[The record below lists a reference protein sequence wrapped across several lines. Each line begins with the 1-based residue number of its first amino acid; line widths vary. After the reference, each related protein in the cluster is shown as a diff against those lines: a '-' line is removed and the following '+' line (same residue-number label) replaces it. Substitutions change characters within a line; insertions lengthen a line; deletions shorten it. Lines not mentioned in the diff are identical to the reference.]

1 MAGRVCARARGR
13 GEGGRRERER
23 EKEIGKQKGK
33 MENEKKEKGVE
44 RKEREGEI
52 RAGAD
57 RGDDRGAGRPRAHCN
72 AGQTA
77 THVGREEKGDG
88 TMIEIG
94 CRDREEF
101 W

>member
-1 MAGRVCARARGR
+1 
-13 GEGGRRERER
+13 
-23 EKEIGKQKGK
+23 
-33 MENEKKEKGVE
+33 MENEKKRKRGE

-57 RGDDRGAGRPRAHCN
+57 RGDDRGAGRPRAHCD

-77 THVGREEKGDG
+77 THAGRGEMGDE

-94 CRDREEF
+94 CRDREKFLGRVFREIRSSGGERTLIGLSSTTKKF
-101 W
+101 